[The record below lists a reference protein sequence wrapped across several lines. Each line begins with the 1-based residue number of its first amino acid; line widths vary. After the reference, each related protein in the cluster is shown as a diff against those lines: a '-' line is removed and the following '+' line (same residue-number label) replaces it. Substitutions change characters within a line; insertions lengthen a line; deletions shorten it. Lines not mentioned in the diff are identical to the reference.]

1 MKIYPKAN
9 PHRQNRRALNL
20 ERCEALEDE
29 VPKLIFNYFI
39 RESTYLRW
47 MSNLVLVKKHNE
59 KWKVCVDFTNVNR
72 AFPKDSFPLP
82 RIDQLVDSMAGHEFL
97 SFIDMY
103 SGYN

>member
-1 MKIYPKAN
+1 MKIDPKAN